1 MCSLGSV
8 SSGPKALRTFLKIHF
23 PNPGR
28 CSVIMGRF
36 LGTVCE
42 FYLNKTVFKIKLSK
56 ETENEFSVFLAMP
69 LVLRGTVLA

>member
-1 MCSLGSV
+1 MSNTKTHQIV
-8 SSGPKALRTFLKIHF
+8 FFKWV
-23 PNPGR
+23 NY
-28 CSVIMGRF
+28 
-36 LGTVCE
+36 TVCE